1 MIVLTR
7 YLYIRDDALASLLLS
22 VLEKKRD
29 EALFWAYELY
39 HSGFQ
44 EWVAN
49 FLYTVYRQNFWP
61 LNPTLNDY
69 MLYWSNENITDI
81 TSIGNM
87 VVNMTSPA
95 RKFDISHII
104 FRSMPTEIA
113 LSTLPKKTV
122 VIYLRASQVT
132 IYETID
138 HTHETN
144 WKILPKVCLYEIRKD
159 LTAFMNCL
167 HAHLSGKE
175 LFILQTHYWLYY
187 ASFSPIWYTRIE
199 EFGGVIDHEIR
210 NVEFE
215 EEDDLQNFYEL
226 YGYDLDEQS
235 SETLSKMCRLENTV
249 QLSRSGLAE
258 RFGCR
263 VKTVPRKMAM
273 SL

>member
-22 VLEKKRD
+22 IWEKKRD

-39 HSGFQ
+39 YSGFQ

-49 FLYTVYRQNFWP
+49 FLYTVYRQNFWS
-61 LNPTLNDY
+61 LNPNLNDY
-69 MLYWSNENITDI
+69 MLHWSNENKTDI
-81 TSIGNM
+81 TFIGNM
-87 VVNMTSPA
+87 VVNMTSLA
-95 RKFDISHII
+95 RKFDISHTI

-113 LSTLPKKTV
+113 LTVLPKKTV

-132 IYETID
+132 MYETID
-138 HTHETN
+138 HTQETN
-144 WKILPKVCLYEIRKD
+144 RKILQKVCLYEIRKE
-159 LTAFMNCL
+159 LTAYMNSL
-167 HAHLSGKE
+167 HAHLSCKE
-175 LFILQTHYWLYY
+175 LFILQTQYWLYY
-187 ASFSPIWYTRIE
+187 ASFSPVWYTRIV

-215 EEDDLQNFYEL
+215 EDDLQNFYEL
-226 YGYDLDEQS
+226 YGYEPDEQS
-235 SETLSKMCRLENTV
+235 TETLSKICRLENAI
-249 QLSRSGLAE
+249 QLSRNGLAE

-263 VKTVPRKMAM
+263 VKTVPKKMAM